1 MEQGKTTEA
10 EAAPARQVVVRGRGE
25 GFAQQ
30 ITAGRHTLHA
40 DEPLSSGGTGT
51 GPDPYAL
58 LLASLG
64 ACTSMTL
71 AMYAR
76 RKHWPLE
83 SVTVTLSHARVHA
96 ADCEGCET
104 QAASL
109 ERIERRIELQGALD
123 ADQRARLVEIAEKC
137 PVHRTLT
144 SQIEIRTE
152 LA

>member
-1 MEQGKTTEA
+1 MEQGKTTQA
-10 EAAPARQVVVRGRGE
+10 EAAPARQVVVRGRSD
-25 GFAQQ
+25 GFAQE
-30 ITAGRHTLHA
+30 ITAGRHTLVA

-104 QAASL
+104 QSGML
-109 ERIERRIELQGALD
+109 ERIERKLELQGPLS

-144 SQIEIRTE
+144 AQVEIRTE

>member
-1 MEQGKTTEA
+1 MDESKTTGA
-10 EAAPARQVVVRGRGE
+10 EAATARQVVVRGRAD
-25 GFAQQ
+25 GFAQE
-30 ITAGRHTLHA
+30 ITAGRHALQA
-40 DEPLSSGGTGT
+40 DEPRSSGGTDT

-58 LLASLG
+58 LLSSLG

-104 QAASL
+104 QAESL
-109 ERIERRIELQGALD
+109 ERIERRIELAGALD
-123 ADQRARLVEIAEKC
+123 ADQRARLVEIAERC

-144 SQIEIRTE
+144 AQVHIRTL

>member
-1 MEQGKTTEA
+1 MDATETDA
-10 EAAPARQVVVRGRGE
+10 PESAAARQVVVRGEAG
-25 GFAQQ
+25 GFAQE
-30 ITAGRHTLHA
+30 IVAGRHRLVA
-40 DEPLSSGGTGT
+40 DEPASSGGTDT
-51 GPDPYAL
+51 GPDPYGL

-64 ACTSMTL
+64 ACTSMTV

-76 RKHWPLE
+76 RKQWPLE
-83 SVTVTLSHARVHA
+83 SVTVTSSHARVHA

-104 QAASL
+104 QAGSL
-109 ERIERRIELQGALD
+109 ERIERRIELQGPLS

-144 SQIEIRTE
+144 SAVQIRTV